1 MAAIRKVEDL
11 STNPNFVGYYDIEE
25 ARRQD
30 KEDMKNTGIRIGMER
45 GIKEGENQR
54 NIAIAK
60 KAVSMGLTLEDIV
73 KLTSLSKKEIE
84 NIMNTCNTNNS

>member
-1 MAAIRKVEDL
+1 
-11 STNPNFVGYYDIEE
+11 
-25 ARRQD
+25 
-30 KEDMKNTGIRIGMER
+30 MER

-60 KAVSMGLTLEDIV
+60 SMLKDKMSIDIIS
-73 KLTSLSKKEIE
+73 KYTELSEKEIE

>member
-45 GIKEGENQR
+45 GIKKG
-54 NIAIAK
+54 K
-60 KAVSMGLTLEDIV
+60 KKI
-73 KLTSLSKKEIE
+73 KLQ
-84 NIMNTCNTNNS
+84 